1 MKNVFPIKIE
11 LPRSG
16 EGIDTAF
23 RDPFRRN
30 AFFLAKV
37 PSLAFF
43 GAEVAQMNRQECHV
57 SIPYDWRTQNPFRS
71 IYFGAQASVAE
82 LSTGALVIRAMAELG
97 LGPDEISML
106 VVSMSCTFGKKA
118 RSKTTFR
125 CVQGE
130 EVHQAVARAVKGEDV
145 IIDVESVGTASDGTE
160 VSHFSFKWAIKNK
173 A

>member
-1 MKNVFPIKIE
+1 MKKVFPLKLE
-11 LPRSG
+11 LPRTG
-16 EGIDTAF
+16 EGIDAAF
-23 RDPFRRN
+23 RDPVKRN

-43 GAEVAQMNRQECHV
+43 GADVTQMNRAECHV
-57 SIPYDWRTQNPFRS
+57 SIPFDWRTQNPFRS

-82 LSTGALVIRAMAELG
+82 LSTGALVIRAMADLG

-106 VVSMSCTFGKKA
+106 VVSMTCTFGKKA
-118 RSKTTFR
+118 KSRATFR

-130 EVHQAVARAVKGEDV
+130 EVHQAVLKASQGEEV
-145 IIDVESVGTASDGTE
+145 VLDVESVGCMADGTE
-160 VSHFSFKWAIKNK
+160 VSRFSFKWAIKKK